1 MYNIRRNFT
10 QKVEEINLF
19 YKLIYNIEKLEG
31 LFIFPSDSNR
41 LERIDVTTNS
51 ILKSTCNLML
61 YNLVESTVTD
71 CLAKIHNEFSDA
83 NLLFE
88 ELSDEIKNIWIR
100 YHYDYFQKASQ
111 DDKFL
116 HNLRLLIES
125 WVLNHTPIRLTYK
138 DYIKYNTG
146 GNFAG
151 NLDSKEIRKLCD
163 LYGIDFDLPCK
174 QIKTIR
180 DNRNKLAHGED
191 SFSERGLV
199 TYEYVENLKSE
210 TISYLENFINA
221 IENYITSSKFKK
233 HDH

>member
-1 MYNIRRNFT
+1 MHAIRQNFT

-31 LFIFPSDSNR
+31 QFIFPSDANR
-41 LERIDVTTNS
+41 VERIDIATNS

-71 CLAKIHNEFSDA
+71 CLTKIHKEFSDA

-88 ELSDEIKNIWIR
+88 DLSDEIKNIWIR
-100 YHYDYFQKASQ
+100 YHYDYFHKASQ

-125 WVLNHTPIRLTYK
+125 WVLNNTPIRLTYK

-151 NLDSKEIRKLCD
+151 NLDSKEIRKLCE
-163 LYGIDFDLPCK
+163 LYGIDFELPCK
-174 QIKTIR
+174 QIRTIR

-191 SFSERGLV
+191 SFSEKGHV
-199 TYEYVENLKSE
+199 TYEFVENLKTE
-210 TISYLENFINA
+210 TITYLEHFINA
-221 IENYITSSKFKK
+221 IDNYIASSKYRK
-233 HDH
+233 

>member
-41 LERIDVTTNS
+41 LERIDITTNS